1 MHNRVMDSEFRLGNH
16 LSFINGPLL
25 LKVDG
30 EKQSNELSPFGT
42 CNHGDVY
49 IQGHRYRGETAGN

>member
-1 MHNRVMDSEFRLGNH
+1 MDSEFRLGNH